1 VLWDEFTGK
10 PVVVSFVLRRTVEED
25 WLVVTFADVVEE
37 DWLVV
42 TFADVVKGE
51 VSVDECDAVVADAVV
66 VAVDVGEVSAV
77 LPPIIRP
84 S

>member
-51 VSVDECDAVVADAVV
+51 VSVDECDAVV

>member
-10 PVVVSFVLRRTVEED
+10 PVVVSFVLRRT
-25 WLVVTFADVVEE
+25 VEE